1 MPKEKLV
8 KISDSFFVDADYQQT
23 FADMGLTSIE
33 AIFSFEGGQT
43 LSKKEL
49 SHYRTRIRFETD
61 SPSAVLFLKRY
72 DRPPLLTQLR
82 NWLTQRRRISFGH
95 CDCKTAEKLL
105 KTGINTPK
113 TIAKGQ
119 QWDRLFERRSFS
131 VTEKINGQSLEKKL
145 PECFENVR
153 TSENRKLKKT
163 FIEQLARFI
172 RKFHET
178 GYRHRDLYFSHI
190 FYNSG
195 KFYLIDLARVFK
207 PVLLTDRF
215 RVKDIAQLYYSAPA
229 GSFYST
235 DRIRFYHCYTGR
247 DKLTLKDKIFIGRIK
262 RKAKKMAR
270 RDTKRGKTV
279 PFMC

>member
-1 MPKEKLV
+1 MSKEKPV

-33 AIFSFEGGQT
+33 AIFAFERGQT

-49 SHYRTRIRFETD
+49 SHHRTRIRFETD
-61 SPSAVLFLKRY
+61 SPPVVLFLKRY

-82 NWLTQRRRISFGH
+82 NWLTQRRRISFGY
-95 CDCKTAEKLL
+95 CDCKAAEKLS
-105 KTGINTPK
+105 KAGINTPK

-119 QWDRLFERRSFS
+119 QWDGLFEKRSFS
-131 VTEKINGQSLEKKL
+131 ITEKINGQSLEKKL
-145 PECFENVR
+145 PDCFEN
-153 TSENRKLKKT
+153 TQTPENRKLKRT
-163 FIEQLARFI
+163 FIEQLAQFI

-190 FYNSG
+190 FYDGRN
-195 KFYLIDLARVFK
+195 FYLIDLARAFK
-207 PVLLTDRF
+207 PVLLTKRF

-229 GSFYST
+229 GSFYRT

-247 DKLTLKDKIFIGRIK
+247 DKLSLKDKIFISRIK
-262 RKAKKMAR
+262 RKAKKMAKH
-270 RDTKRGKTV
+270 DTKRGKTV
-279 PFMC
+279 PFAG